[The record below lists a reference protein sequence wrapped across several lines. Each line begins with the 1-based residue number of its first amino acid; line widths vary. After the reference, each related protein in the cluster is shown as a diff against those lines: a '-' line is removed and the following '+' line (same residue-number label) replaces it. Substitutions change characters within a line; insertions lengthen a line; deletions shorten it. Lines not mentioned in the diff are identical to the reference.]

1 MRRQGSHIEIE
12 TSQVNHIG
20 ERICGDVFLTERIK
34 EENRTIIV
42 LADGMGHGVK
52 ANMLA
57 TLTATMALKFAR
69 EHKDA
74 STIAQIIMKT
84 LPVCSERK
92 MNYSTFTVVDIYHD
106 REVHILEFDNPG
118 AIILRGT
125 QVFKPQ
131 WNCIV
136 LPDTVNSQKEVLTC
150 RFEQKKED
158 RIILCSDGV
167 VQSGLGSPQYPFG
180 WGRDKLLSLTQELI
194 NRDPQI
200 SASKIAERVISTAV
214 QNDAYHPKDD
224 VSCTSIYFR
233 EPRKTLIC
241 TGPPYEERKDL
252 ELADK
257 VDRFKGKVIICGAT
271 TADIISRELRREI
284 EDSLEFHDN
293 ELPPVSYMEGID
305 LMTEGILTLGK
316 VSRILGKYNKDTS
329 LGYGPADQIIKILL
343 QSDIIEFVVGTRINT
358 AHQDP
363 SLPVELEIRRTVVKK
378 ISELLEKKFL
388 KEVQRSYI

>member
-1 MRRQGSHIEIE
+1 
-12 TSQVNHIG
+12 
-20 ERICGDVFLTERIK
+20 
-34 EENRTIIV
+34 
-42 LADGMGHGVK
+42 
-52 ANMLA
+52 
-57 TLTATMALKFAR
+57 
-69 EHKDA
+69 
-74 STIAQIIMKT
+74 
-84 LPVCSERK
+84 
-92 MNYSTFTVVDIYHD
+92 
-106 REVHILEFDNPG
+106 
-118 AIILRGT
+118 
-125 QVFKPQ
+125 VFKPQ
-131 WNCIV
+131 WNSIV

-180 WGRDKLLSLTQELI
+180 WGREKLVSLSQELV
-194 NRDPQI
+194 NRDPRI
-200 SASKIAERVISTAV
+200 SASKIAERIISTTV

-224 VSCTSIYFR
+224 ASCTSIYFR

-241 TGPPYEERKDL
+241 TGPPYEERKDR
-252 ELADK
+252 ELSDK
-257 VDRFKGKVIICGAT
+257 VDRYKGKIIVCGAT

-305 LMTEGILTLGK
+305 LLTEGILTLGK
-316 VSRILGKYNKDTS
+316 VSRILGKYNKDTV
-329 LGYGPADQIIKILL
+329 LGFGPADQIIKILL